1 MARPGSTKH
10 PRSPLELLRAV
21 SRQRK
26 LSLGQH
32 LTTLGRDHSAY
43 LPDAALR
50 KATRINGPFCQG
62 VLSDRLLFTAM
73 LRDFRVPE
81 VFALIERGQLHARHA
96 PGTLT
101 ELLEAH
107 GGFVLKPAVSR
118 SGKGS
123 FNVALECG
131 ELLVNGQPSSLKA
144 LGHLFSQLSG
154 YLVGERIAQDGY
166 AHAIFPGSANSVR
179 VVTMQDPGDD
189 HRPFIGVAFHRF
201 GSKTT
206 GPVDNVSRGGVIANI
221 DLTTGV
227 MGSAITVS
235 RETGEPYRCS
245 HHPDTAVAI
254 KGQSIPGWAPL
265 QARLLELVT
274 AYPFF
279 RYVGWNVIF
288 ARGEAWL
295 VGGEPNPSPVEVFHP
310 YLENPKIRRFF
321 EYYGVV

>member
-1 MARPGSTKH
+1 MARPVSTKY
-10 PRSPLELLRAV
+10 PRSPNRLLQTV

-26 LSLGQH
+26 LPLGQ
-32 LTTLGRDHSAY
+32 DNSAY

-50 KATRINGPFCQG
+50 KARGINGPFCQG
-62 VLSDRLLFTAM
+62 VLTDRLLFTAM
-73 LRDFRVPE
+73 LRGFKVPE
-81 VFALIERGQLHARHA
+81 VFALLERGQLHARHA

-101 ELLEAH
+101 GLLEAH
-107 GGFVLKPAVSR
+107 GGFVLKPATSR
-118 SGKGS
+118 SGKSS
-123 FNVALECG
+123 FNVALACG
-131 ELLVNGQPSSLKA
+131 DLLVSGQPSSLKA
-144 LGHLFSQLSG
+144 LGHLLSQLSG
-154 YLVGERIAQDGY
+154 YLVSESVAQDGY
-166 AHAIFPGSANSVR
+166 APAIFPGAVNSVR
-179 VVTMQDPGDD
+179 VVTMQDPDDD
-189 HRPFIGVAFHRF
+189 HRPFVAVAFHRF

-206 GPVDNVSRGGVIANI
+206 GPVDNVFKGGLIANI

-265 QARLLELVT
+265 QARLLELVA

-295 VGGEPNPSPVEVFHP
+295 VGGQPNPSPVEVFHP

-321 EYYGVV
+321 EFYGVV